1 MSHYKKN
8 TLANVIFRIDFAEKN
23 NIAEAKLDE
32 TCRELYPVIKIEKVN
47 EQTVTTSIDEKGIAN
62 VEKVNSSYENKKYF
76 NRQMTRCITVSPQYV
91 LLEVSILLC

>member
-47 EQTVTTSIDEKGIAN
+47 EQTVTTSID
-62 VEKVNSSYENKKYF
+62 
-76 NRQMTRCITVSPQYV
+76 
-91 LLEVSILLC
+91 